1 MFLGS
6 SRIEGKL
13 AKEKREK
20 MEETEKW
27 REETGRWGE
36 GEKGEE
42 RREKEGME
50 VLVFFFFL
58 RCSSPFANVKSTEHS
73 NVTGERAESNRIT
86 DLSRCSDLLFLPFA
100 FSLSSSLP
108 FTLSPATD
116 PS

>member
-1 MFLGS
+1 
-6 SRIEGKL
+6 
-13 AKEKREK
+13 

-100 FSLSSSLP
+100 FSLSSSPP